1 MAANGY
7 KSSII
12 RASASVIEALYGKVK
27 QKHFDNISDYLEFLW
42 KHHRL
47 IDELLTIALEDDRFM
62 RKWDVSIP

>member
-1 MAANGY
+1 M
-7 KSSII
+7 
-12 RASASVIEALYGKVK
+12 IEALYGKVK